1 MIHCGFLV
9 FACCL
14 LNGAVQMGNDRGLE
28 GWILSLPIQAERSQ
42 SLSLEVLKHLLL
54 LLLLLLLFF
63 LISFFLSW
71 CLLSIAV
78 QCLLLTSSVRTRVT
92 VLHYTTL
99 KSVVSFFL
107 SFFLSS
113 VVWHS
118 NRRSLARKCF
128 TRDSEG
134 DTQVFP
140 FLSFLLLYCVSLS
153 LSVSFVCW
161 RLKERVSLNVTKWP
175 LVGYSDDC
183 SLWHFLSLANN
194 K

>member
-1 MIHCGFLV
+1 MVRCGWGMIGD
-9 FACCL
+9 
-14 LNGAVQMGNDRGLE
+14 GM

-54 LLLLLLLFF
+54 LLLFF
-63 LISFFLSW
+63 LFSFFLSW

-140 FLSFLLLYCVSLS
+140 FLSFLLLYCVFLS

-161 RLKERVSLNVTKWP
+161 RLKERASLNVTKRP

-183 SLWHFLSLANN
+183 SLWHFLPLANN